1 MIKDIKKLPKG
12 LVRIV
17 IDVPTK
23 KNEQETIPKS
33 TLSVTVTTTR
43 TIEIKVVTMVDWGT
57 YENQCFGRHGRLDN
71 LQKHICHDFMH
82 FL

>member
-1 MIKDIKKLPKG
+1 MKDIKKLPKG

-17 IDVPTK
+17 IDVPMK

-43 TIEIKVVTMVDWGT
+43 TIEIKVVTMVIIASKL
-57 YENQCFGRHGRLDN
+57 R
-71 LQKHICHDFMH
+71 M
-82 FL
+82 

>member
-1 MIKDIKKLPKG
+1 MKDIKKLPKG

-23 KNEQETIPKS
+23 KNEQEIIPKS

-43 TIEIKVVTMVDWGT
+43 TIEIKVVTMVIIASKLRMW
-57 YENQCFGRHGRLDN
+57 
-71 LQKHICHDFMH
+71 K
-82 FL
+82 